1 VAFSLTTFHANPSGN
16 GHADGYAEGLM
27 LAPET
32 GTPRAFVAPDA
43 LVVQPGQGLPTN
55 SSTPL
60 TLMRWDLTT
69 GDATNIALA
78 QSLAYTWGANGA
90 LNASQPLSSL
100 PSSISIAAIGNPNGG
115 ASFTAWQSGGLGY
128 GSVCTGSASSPS
140 CCTDTNSLTATFG
153 AAAAWS
159 PDGRYLLMQPGSEG
173 ASIGAVGRVVAPP
186 VNAAS
191 VPGACTGSQ
200 PSSPYAGLP
209 LRDSGLRAG
218 LVAFDLAR
226 VGVVVAWSPDGQRI
240 AVRADHSLDGAAHEL
255 SIFDCR
261 TGRLLGSYSAQQVEH
276 GLPGD
281 RGNTVQFGIGLPPM
295 WSPDGT
301 HLLVLDNDLRV
312 LSILGPNMLGQ

>member
-1 VAFSLTTFHANPSGN
+1 
-16 GHADGYAEGLM
+16 
-27 LAPET
+27 
-32 GTPRAFVAPDA
+32 
-43 LVVQPGQGLPTN
+43 
-55 SSTPL
+55 
-60 TLMRWDLTT
+60 
-69 GDATNIALA
+69 
-78 QSLAYTWGANGA
+78 
-90 LNASQPLSSL
+90 
-100 PSSISIAAIGNPNGG
+100 
-115 ASFTAWQSGGLGY
+115 
-128 GSVCTGSASSPS
+128 
-140 CCTDTNSLTATFG
+140 
-153 AAAAWS
+153 
-159 PDGRYLLMQPGSEG
+159 MQPGSEG